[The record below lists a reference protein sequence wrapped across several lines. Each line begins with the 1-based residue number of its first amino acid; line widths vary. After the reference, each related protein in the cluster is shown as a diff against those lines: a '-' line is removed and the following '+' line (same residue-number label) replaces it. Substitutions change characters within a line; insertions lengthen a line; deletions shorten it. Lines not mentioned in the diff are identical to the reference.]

1 MAVTTGS
8 ARSTPR
14 SLRETSQSRPVLFAG
29 LALVVVG
36 AGAVFDP
43 WGWSGYL
50 SVKVIAVGVGVAL
63 LALSLGRT
71 GSLVVP
77 WGAWGASAGVLGV
90 LMVLATVLNGTV
102 WRSVLGAPL
111 RLEGML
117 AWLGFATAFVVG
129 LSLRRRHG
137 DVATDT
143 LMQIAVIAVIVVG
156 AVGIFE
162 LAGVEVD
169 SDLIEFRGRV
179 RSTLGNPAAFAG
191 FVVLVAPLAAAASL
205 RRDWW
210 RWAGVGAACLSLIG
224 IAVAQSRG
232 AWLAAGAV
240 AVGIAAVR
248 LRGRLRWVSGAA
260 LLAAAAGSVLSGR
273 WHDAVAD
280 LGERAAIWRVAVS
293 TIADNPV
300 LGVGP
305 EGFGVAFGERVSDD
319 TIREI
324 GRAAVVDRAHSGIL
338 DFAVSFG
345 GVAGLLL
352 AVLLGAVGVAALTA
366 LRSGDWRLVALAAG
380 VTAYGLQQQVLFAH
394 PAVDTVW
401 WLMIG
406 FLVADTAL
414 AVRPMP
420 RTAAVA
426 AVAVAAAL
434 VVNSAS
440 VLRNDRL
447 FKQALDAPSI
457 TEAYETLDRAASHR
471 PFDDA
476 SYLLMGKLVG
486 AAPDVSIVLRGVG
499 RLSEGAERN
508 RGNELVLLA
517 LADAQLQ
524 AHRLAGQPSFAADAD
539 RTLSSLIAQQPANG
553 DAFLRRGIARYYL
566 GDTDAARTDW
576 QRAADLMPERAE
588 PRDYL
593 TAVDSDASGESD
605 WP

>member
-1 MAVTTGS
+1 M
-8 ARSTPR
+8 
-14 SLRETSQSRPVLFAG
+14 LFAG
-29 LALVVVG
+29 LALMVIG

-50 SVKVIAVGVGVAL
+50 SVKVIAVGAGLAL

-77 WGAWGASAGVLGV
+77 WGAWSASAGVLGV
-90 LMVLATVLNGTV
+90 LMVLATVLSGTV

-117 AWLGFATAFVVG
+117 AWFGFATAFAVG
-129 LSLRRRHG
+129 LSLRRQHG
-137 DVATDT
+137 DVATDA
-143 LMQIAVIAVIVVG
+143 LVRVVVIAVIVVG
-156 AVGIFE
+156 AVGIGE

-191 FVVLVAPLAAAASL
+191 FMLLVAPLAATAWL
-205 RRDWW
+205 RQDWW
-210 RWAGVGAACLSLIG
+210 RWAGVGAACLSLVG
-224 IAVAQSRG
+224 IAAAQSRG
-232 AWLAAGAV
+232 AWLAAGVVVVAV
-240 AVGIAAVR
+240 AAMR
-248 LRGRLRWVSGAA
+248 LRGQFRWVAAAA
-260 LLAAAAGSVLSGR
+260 LLAAAAGSAFTGR
-273 WHDAVAD
+273 WHQAVAD
-280 LGERAAIWRVAVS
+280 FGERVAIWRVAVS
-293 TIADNPV
+293 AIGDNPV

-305 EGFGVAFGERVSDD
+305 EGFIVAFGERVSDE

-324 GRAAVVDRAHSGIL
+324 GRTAVVDRAHNGVL

-345 GVAGLLL
+345 GIAGLLFT
-352 AVLLGAVGVAALTA
+352 VLLGAVGVAALKA
-366 LRSGDWRLVALAAG
+366 VRGGDWRLVALAAG
-380 VTAYGLQQQVLFAH
+380 VMAYGLQQLVLFAH

-414 AVRPMP
+414 PVRSMP

-434 VVNSAS
+434 VVNSVS

-447 FKQALDAPSI
+447 YKQALDASSI
-457 TEAYETLDRAASHR
+457 PGAYEPLDRAASHR

-476 SYLLMGKLVG
+476 SYALMGELVG
-486 AAPDVSIVLRGVG
+486 AAPDVSIVLRGVE
-499 RLSEGAERN
+499 RLSDGAERN
-508 RGNELVLLA
+508 RGNELVVLA

-524 AHRLAGQPSFAADAD
+524 AFRLAGQPSFAADAN
-539 RTLSSLIAQQPANG
+539 RTLSSLIATQPANG
-553 DAFLRRGIARYYL
+553 DAYLRRGIARYYL
-566 GDTDAARTDW
+566 GDNDAARIDW
-576 QRAADLMPERAE
+576 QRAAHLMPQRAE

-593 TAVDSDASGESD
+593 TAVNGDGSGE
-605 WP
+605 PGLP